1 MHKEANKMIQGQL
14 LIISFRIDFVE
25 SISLKFT
32 STIYNEATR
41 CQQISVLWDGV
52 CSWLSAQ
59 DIFLNKF
66 HDFFSWHVKLLY
78 VITSIQFL
86 PLFYYL
92 FSSMNKHTIWKT
104 GGFLTKLP
112 GANLPSCQLRSQP
125 ELLLVQVNA
134 MTGPSKLFS
143 QKKKFKKTK
152 SFPPKF

>member
-25 SISLKFT
+25 SKSLKFT
-32 STIYNEATR
+32 STIYNEVTR
-41 CQQISVLWDGV
+41 CQQSSVLQDGV
-52 CSWLSAQ
+52 CSPLSAQ
-59 DIFLNKF
+59 DVFLSKF

-92 FSSMNKHTIWKT
+92 FSSMNKHKIWNT

-112 GANLPSCQLRSQP
+112 GANLPSCQLRYQP
-125 ELLLVQVNA
+125 ELLVQVNA
-134 MTGPSKLFS
+134 MTGPSKVQSLLREES
-143 QKKKFKKTK
+143 LRKKI
-152 SFPPKF
+152 